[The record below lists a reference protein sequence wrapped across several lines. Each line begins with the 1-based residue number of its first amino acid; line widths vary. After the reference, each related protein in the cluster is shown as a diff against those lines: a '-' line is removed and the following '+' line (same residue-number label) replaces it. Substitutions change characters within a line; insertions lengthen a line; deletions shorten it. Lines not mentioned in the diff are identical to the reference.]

1 MTQSPDSCRTQYV
14 YGIYNDMVCTLLN
27 VKKVKKCFR
36 VQNHRSHKNEI
47 TFEQMD
53 LQKTSK
59 SLQNRLDK
67 CYTLKTE
74 NLYVDIKEF
83 AEMDKNV

>member
-1 MTQSPDSCRTQYV
+1 MYSIKCQKS
-14 YGIYNDMVCTLLN
+14 
-27 VKKVKKCFR
+27 KKCFR